1 MIRPF
6 EEADVE
12 AIAEIYNH
20 YVLHT
25 NISFE
30 TEALSVEAMRK
41 RLTGIAASYPFLVD
55 CKDGEIRGYCY
66 AHQWKE
72 RAAYEHSWEATV
84 YLAPKH
90 VGKGIGMCLM
100 EKLIEECRKA
110 GCRALISC
118 LTGGNGASEALHE
131 KLGFSKVS
139 HFPQVG
145 RKFDTWLDVVD
156 YELLL

>member
-6 EEADVE
+6 EEADVA
-12 AIAEIYNH
+12 AIADIYNH

-30 TEALSVEAMRK
+30 TEALSTDVMHK
-41 RLTGIAASYPFLVD
+41 RLMGIAASFPFFVD
-55 CKDGEIRGYCY
+55 CEDGEIRGYCY
-66 AHQWKE
+66 AHRWKE
-72 RAAYEHSWEATV
+72 RAAYVHTWETTV

-90 VGKGIGMCLM
+90 VGKGIGMHLM

-110 GCRALISC
+110 GCHALISC

-131 KLGFSKVS
+131 RLGFSKVS